1 MAALN
6 NKARDFSAPLLL
18 VMFDAAISH
27 RRL

>member
-6 NKARDFSAPLLL
+6 NKARDSSASLLL

-27 RRL
+27 RRR